1 MVMSAGGSWAPGEAE
16 VVVGEGV
23 IRGGGVVPSGRAE
36 GNTVAFGRG
45 VDVSSSVFGFA
56 RGTLGV
62 SDGVDFFPSGFA
74 VSSSFSWSS
83 SELPGFFA
91 AGVFVGS
98 GSSLSAEVLLPV
110 FDFFLAGFGFAAG
123 DADFAGVVEGIVCI
137 SSRAF
142 RNASRFFLSSSLIC
156 ACSRDVTAPLSATAA
171 NKHVA
176 RRARPLLARDTGC
189 SFKRAEAPPQPRR
202 RELRRAPVPGEG
214 LRSTFRPGGAAS
226 R

>member
-1 MVMSAGGSWAPGEAE
+1 MVISAGDCWTPGNAGANAGG
-16 VVVGEGV
+16 VGV
-23 IRGGGVVPSGRAE
+23 IRGGGVSSGRAG
-36 GNTVAFGRG
+36 GNTVALGRG
-45 VDVSSSVFGFA
+45 VDASSSVFGFA

-62 SDGVDFFPSGFA
+62 SDGVGFFPLGFG
-74 VSSSFSWSS
+74 VSSSWSS
-83 SELPGFFA
+83 SELLAFFA

-110 FDFFLAGFGFAAG
+110 LDFFLAGFGFAAG

-156 ACSRDVTAPLSATAA
+156 ACSRDVTTPVSATIA

-176 RRARPLLARDTGC
+176 RRAIPLLARGTGR
-189 SFKRAEAPPQPRR
+189 SFKRAETPPQPRP
-202 RELRRAPVPGEG
+202 RESQRAPVPGEG

>member
-16 VVVGEGV
+16 VAVGQGV

-36 GNTVAFGRG
+36 GNSVAFGHG

-83 SELPGFFA
+83 SEVP
-91 AGVFVGS
+91 GVFVGS

-123 DADFAGVVEGIVCI
+123 DPDFAGVVEGIVCI

-156 ACSRDVTAPLSATAA
+156 AWSRDVTAPLSTTAA

-202 RELRRAPVPGEG
+202 RASRRAPVPGEG
-214 LRSTFRPGGAAS
+214 LRSAFRPGGAAS

>member
-1 MVMSAGGSWAPGEAE
+1 MVMSAGGGWTPGNAGAKAGG
-16 VVVGEGV
+16 VGV
-23 IRGGGVVPSGRAE
+23 IRGGGVLSSGRAE

-45 VDVSSSVFGFA
+45 VDSSSSVFGFA

-62 SDGVDFFPSGFA
+62 STGVGFFPLGFG
-74 VSSSFSWSS
+74 VSSSWSS
-83 SELPGFFA
+83 SELLGFFA
-91 AGVFVGS
+91 TGVFVGS

-137 SSRAF
+137 SSRAL

-156 ACSRDVTAPLSATAA
+156 ACSRDVTPPVSATTA

-176 RRARPLLARDTGC
+176 RRARRLLARETGC
-189 SFKRAEAPPQPRR
+189 FKRAEAPPQPRP
-202 RELRRAPVPGEG
+202 RESQRAPVPGEG